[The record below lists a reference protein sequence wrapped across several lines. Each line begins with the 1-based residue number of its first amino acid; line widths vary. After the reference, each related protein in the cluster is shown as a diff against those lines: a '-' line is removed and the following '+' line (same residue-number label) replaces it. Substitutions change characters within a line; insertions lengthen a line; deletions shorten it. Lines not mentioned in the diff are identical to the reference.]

1 MASTRTDEV
10 FEVLTRRP
18 DGHETVHRV
27 RAPSQAAAEK
37 AVGQR
42 LDGDRRGGGVEAT
55 ARLADGGLT
64 ASGAA

>member
-1 MASTRTDEV
+1 MTISKTDEV

-27 RAPSQAAAEK
+27 RAASQAAAEK
-37 AVGQR
+37 SVGQR
-42 LDGDRRGGGVEAT
+42 LDGDRRGGEIAETV
-55 ARLADGGLT
+55 RFADGGLT